1 MENVTQLENKN
12 DQKKILKK
20 VFKNLN
26 EFVIVPTGLLAMLLF
41 LK

>member
-1 MENVTQLENKN
+1 MENFNQLDNNNEKNKV
-12 DQKKILKK
+12 LKK

-41 LK
+41 L

>member
-1 MENVTQLENKN
+1 MENFNQLDNNNEQNKV
-12 DQKKILKK
+12 LKK

-41 LK
+41 L